1 MNSKYLLRC
10 GLAFLIFALGLY
22 VDHILFG
29 KSLTEAL
36 WSSLGVTVG
45 IMLAFHWL
53 IWSKQEKT
61 NKKKS

>member
-1 MNSKYLLRC
+1 MNSRYLLRC
-10 GLAFLIFALGLY
+10 GLAILIFALGLY
-22 VDHILFG
+22 ADHM
-29 KSLTEAL
+29 TEAL